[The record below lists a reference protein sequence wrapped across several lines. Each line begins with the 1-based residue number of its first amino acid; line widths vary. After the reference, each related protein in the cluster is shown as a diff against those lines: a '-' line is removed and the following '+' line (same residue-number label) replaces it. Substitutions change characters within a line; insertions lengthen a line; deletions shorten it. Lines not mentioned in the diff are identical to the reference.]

1 MTFRELLTSAY
12 QWADAHALALL
23 LASLAWGLGGT
34 LLARVAKGGR
44 TDQDGRVIASVVI
57 GGAALLLMLA
67 LLAAGVAHLAFR
79 QGLMDANA
87 LLLLAP
93 LGCVLVSVLGMH
105 QVFPL
110 SELASV
116 RTLRDLAVFALACIA
131 LLWLLSTFRGWGVAF
146 LGGLGSLALIG
157 LLAGLL
163 LRVLYR
169 RAFGHCGRSVVRA
182 VANQL
187 DVSRA
192 LARRFGVRAQFGD
205 TLATSPTVSGRIG
218 IRPQICYT
226 ACPVE
231 RSRSSSRQT
240 EAIGQCWGVDS
251 ADVGG
256 DFKKRAA
263 ESPRH
268 SPCPHPGCCGQT
280 LATRIQPASKRS
292 EQISAAI

>member
-1 MTFRELLTSAY
+1 MTLRELLTIAY

-57 GGAALLLMLA
+57 GGAALLLVLA
-67 LLAAGVAHLAFR
+67 LLAAGVAHLAFK

-105 QVFPL
+105 RVFPL

-116 RTLRDLAVFALACIA
+116 RTLRDLAGFALACIA
-131 LLWLLSTFRGWGVAF
+131 LLWLLSKFRGWGVAF

-169 RAFGHCGRSVVRA
+169 RAFGKYGR
-182 VANQL
+182 
-187 DVSRA
+187 
-192 LARRFGVRAQFGD
+192 D
-205 TLATSPTVSGRIG
+205 T
-218 IRPQICYT
+218 
-226 ACPVE
+226 
-231 RSRSSSRQT
+231 
-240 EAIGQCWGVDS
+240 
-251 ADVGG
+251 
-256 DFKKRAA
+256 
-263 ESPRH
+263 
-268 SPCPHPGCCGQT
+268 
-280 LATRIQPASKRS
+280 
-292 EQISAAI
+292 